1 MQEIFHGSGKSK
13 FFRSIFSS
21 QSRKFH
27 QFVHAKRIGCLD
39 LGGVRKHERSAVCDG
54 CVVAAVGG
62 VGRVVDHEVLLELV
76 EHLDRLANG
85 RDEEAEA
92 LEQRC
97 LKAEQ
102 KYGQVAIEKEFLL
115 KKCAELGIEP

>member
-1 MQEIFHGSGKSK
+1 MKKTRRNHSAAFKARIAREALRGVKTVAEIAQENGLHPVQVSTWKKEAEDNLHQLFE
-13 FFRSIFSS
+13 
-21 QSRKFH
+21 RK
-27 QFVHAKRIGCLD
+27 
-39 LGGVRKHERSAVCDG
+39 
-54 CVVAAVGG
+54 
-62 VGRVVDHEVLLELV
+62 
-76 EHLDRLANG
+76 NG
-85 RDEEAEA
+85 RDEDTEA